1 MRRRAPHQED
11 GTAPR
16 PGASGRA
23 TLLRVAAFGLAFGV
37 LSSALNHVGGLVAVY
52 ASKTVDTAWAWL
64 FVAFLA
70 SVTGLGL
77 AVGLFSLFGFWS
89 LLDGANV
96 ISYLFPDMPVR
107 RGQRGIYL
115 VYMLGSY
122 GIGTMASAVFLRLTG
137 RCSQV

>member
-1 MRRRAPHQED
+1 MCRQRAGLTQALDLLLNYLVPIVLCICC
-11 GTAPR
+11 AL
-16 PGASGRA
+16 ASGWYG
-23 TLLRVAAFGLAFGV
+23 LRSFNKSDESCRDLFY
-37 LSSALNHVGGLVAVY
+37 SAL
-52 ASKTVDTAWAWL
+52 
-64 FVAFLA
+64 
-70 SVTGLGL
+70 TGLGL